1 MFISTVEELPD
12 DLALRVLFNAIEV
25 TNAIKICRSTLG
37 DAFRQS
43 EDEERQKAMDRLA
56 RIASQHMTP
65 DGDQAN
71 AVIGARLSTT
81 TAELKDGMYMMMTWY
96 GTPAFVYD
104 RNPQ

>member
-1 MFISTVEELPD
+1 MFISTTEKLPD
-12 DLALRVLFNAIEV
+12 DLVLRVVFDVIQV
-25 TNAIKICRSTLG
+25 TSAIKVCRSALG
-37 DAFRQS
+37 DTLRQS

-56 RIASQHMTP
+56 RIASDHRTP

-71 AVIGARLSTT
+71 AVIGVRLSTT
-81 TAELKDGMYMMMTWY
+81 TVELKDGMYMMMTWY